1 MTQQEPLRCW
11 TADRLDTRLRQGRL
25 GADHLRAVARN
36 LACFHATARCDAE
49 VARHATPLAVSRRVR
64 ECCDSLR
71 SIAPASLDARIGQLE
86 AQLIQAVERFADRVP
101 ARLDSGRIREG
112 HGGLRLER
120 IYVDAASRTAW
131 SPPQSDLAS
140 RAADVCA
147 DIAVLARQ
155 LALHGRRDLAEC
167 WLAAYAD
174 AAQDYE
180 IYLLLDLYEGLAAVE
195 LAQEIAHGSGDAL
208 GPTELG
214 CRLRAAL
221 ALDRPTLPARILVVG
236 GLDGTG
242 RSTLA
247 ERIATELRAPVIAA
261 GRTGDEREVIR
272 RAELVLASHRPVVVD
287 GGFRSRADR
296 SALRAVASARD
307 IPFLFVE
314 CRTDAALRAHRL
326 HGRAAAG
333 ETRGTSPPAGSR
345 EGFEP
350 VDELPREAHL
360 VVDTSKHPSF
370 NTAIIRQILPLR
382 LRRVLR
388 HDSAVIS
395 AG

>member
-1 MTQQEPLRCW
+1 MTGQEPLRYW

-25 GADHLRAVARN
+25 AADHLRAVATH
-36 LACFHATARCDAE
+36 LAGFHATARCDAE
-49 VARHATPLAVSRRVR
+49 VARHATPLALSRRVR
-64 ECCDSLR
+64 ERCDSLR
-71 SIAPASLDARIGQLE
+71 SVGPAALDGRIGQLE
-86 AQLIQAVERFADRVP
+86 GQLLHAVERFADRVP
-101 ARLDSGRIREG
+101 ARIDSGRIREG

-120 IYVDAASRTAW
+120 IYVDAASRAAW

-147 DIAVLARQ
+147 DVAVLARQ
-155 LALHGRRDLAEC
+155 LAHHGRRDLAEC

-180 IYLLLDLYEGLAAVE
+180 IYVLLDLYEGLAAVE
-195 LAQEIAHGSGDAL
+195 LAREIACGSGDGL
-208 GPTELG
+208 GPAELAS
-214 CRLRAAL
+214 RLRAAL
-221 ALDRPTLPARILVVG
+221 AIDRPAPPVRILVVG
-236 GLDGTG
+236 GLDGSG

-247 ERIATELRAPVIAA
+247 DRIATELRAPVIAA
-261 GRTGDEREVIR
+261 GRVGDEREVIR
-272 RAELVLASHRPVVVD
+272 RAELVLASQRPVVVD

-296 SALRAVASARD
+296 SVLRAVASARD
-307 IPFLFVE
+307 IPFHFVE

-326 HGRAAAG
+326 HGRATAG
-333 ETRGTSPPAGSR
+333 EVRRSWLPAGPR

-370 NTAIIRQILPLR
+370 NTALIRQRLTLPLR
-382 LRRVLR
+382 KVSPP
-388 HDSAVIS
+388 DSKMIS